1 MSAGAYL
8 LARFS
13 DPEKLLPAAKLLQ
26 SADTVAR
33 WDAVDGHV
41 HLVVRTHSAAPAD
54 SLRSLGGLEQLAR
67 FDITKDNDSGE
78 TFDPTLAHAY
88 LFVETEPDKRETVA
102 KAVTALPEV
111 LFCSTTTGGCDLVA
125 VIRGPRFSAIDNIIA
140 EKIRPLDGVL
150 RVKHDRIID
159 LRQF

>member
-13 DPEKLLPAAKLLQ
+13 DPEKLLPAAKLLA

-41 HLVVRTHSAAPAD
+41 HLVVRARSTAPAD
-54 SLRSLGGLEQLAR
+54 SLRSLGGLEQLVQFA
-67 FDITKDNDSGE
+67 IAKDNDSGE
-78 TFDPTLAHAY
+78 SFDPSLAHAY
-88 LFVETEPDKRETVA
+88 IFIETEPDKREAVC
-102 KAVTALPEV
+102 KAVTALPET
-111 LFCSTTTGGCDLVA
+111 LFCSITSGGCDLVA
-125 VIRGPRFSAIDNIIA
+125 VIRGPRFSAVDNAIA

-150 RVKHDRIID
+150 RLKHDRIID